1 MANLSGFYSSRYHN
15 SDSTVSP
22 FETAQASVIGKQKAS
37 SLLTMIQGTK
47 LTCCFHLMGKK
58 SKANSNTRSFCL
70 LGKEKKKNSIF
81 LKAYQARTGISELM
95 EQVLS
100 GELVRPER
108 SNSVQLSSEIFKAF
122 LLLFFRKCK
131 SLSNNT
137 TYTHLQIPNIWLL
150 IPL

>member
-1 MANLSGFYSSRYHN
+1 MANLSGFYSSGCHN
-15 SDSTVSP
+15 SDSTMSP
-22 FETAQASVIGKQKAS
+22 LETAQASVIGKQKAS

-47 LTCCFHLMGKK
+47 LTCCFHLMGKNQRQTAIHEV
-58 SKANSNTRSFCL
+58 SAFL
-70 LGKEKKKNSIF
+70 EKRKNPHFF
-81 LKAYQARTGISELM
+81 LKAYQARTGISELV

-108 SNSVQLSSEIFKAF
+108 SNSVQLSSEIFRGF
-122 LLLFFRKCK
+122 LLLFFRKRK

-150 IPL
+150 ILL